1 MTIINPHN
9 MQRLY
14 LVWTGLLLSAAG
26 LGVAQYFYLQSF
38 VPLLKAEHFF
48 TAAVVSVSITS
59 VALIMGILFKY
70 FFHRELIAWI
80 FVELIAS
87 AGVVMTVLTGWQWY
101 WLVFSAIAFMF
112 LLILGPY
119 LHFD

>member
-38 VPLLKAEHFF
+38 VPLLNEEHFF
-48 TAAVVSVSITS
+48 SSTVVSISIS
-59 VALIMGILFKY
+59 GVALIMGISFKY

-80 FVELIAS
+80 FVEVIAS

-101 WLVFSAIAFMF
+101 WVAFAVIAFMF
-112 LLILGPY
+112 LVILGPY